1 MADTSPP
8 VADRLRPFFAL
19 KCRNFYRQFPIRN
32 PVRIPAAG
40 HQGDIMGVAGKHFPS
55 HVQKAPEEESDAV
68 APLSPP
74 SDERVRKESRFG
86 HLLNRP
92 EFAAISGAVLVFAVF
107 ACAAGGSGMF
117 ALDGV
122 MNWSQVSAYLGLL
135 AVGACL
141 LMIAG
146 EFDLSIGSMIGFAG
160 MMVAIPS
167 VYFHWPLS
175 LSILFAFAGSMALGA
190 LNGYLVMRTRL
201 PSFIVT
207 LAFLFILRGLTL
219 ALSIMVADRTIISGV
234 GDLAQNDWIA
244 NTLFHGVAL
253 HGFFTNLAHM
263 GIGKLLDNG
272 EPLVPGIPKVILWW
286 FALAAV
292 GAFVLAK
299 TRYGNWIL
307 AVGGD
312 ANAAKNVGVP
322 VRRVKIS
329 LFVLTAF
336 CSCLFAV
343 LQVCDIGSA
352 AADRGL
358 QKEFEAIIAAVIG
371 GTLLTGGYGSV
382 VGACFGAL
390 IFGVVQIG
398 ITYTNVSSDWFRVF
412 LGVMLLIAVLFNH
425 YVRRRVSQG

>member
-1 MADTSPP
+1 
-8 VADRLRPFFAL
+8 
-19 KCRNFYRQFPIRN
+19 
-32 PVRIPAAG
+32 
-40 HQGDIMGVAGKHFPS
+40 MGVAGKPLPS
-55 HVQKAPEEESDAV
+55 HAHSHAQDPDPGAAQTSATPAAAAPG
-68 APLSPP
+68 
-74 SDERVRKESRFG
+74 DERVRRESWFG
-86 HLLNRP
+86 HLLGRP

-107 ACAAGGSGMF
+107 AIGAGGSGMF
-117 ALDGV
+117 DLDGV
-122 MNWSQVSAYLGLL
+122 MNWSQVAAYLGIL

-160 MMVAIPS
+160 MMVAIPTM
-167 VYFHWPLS
+167 YFHWPIA
-175 LSILFAFAGSMALGA
+175 LSILFAFAGCIALGA

-219 ALSIMVADRTIISGV
+219 ALSIMFADRTIVSGV
-234 GDLAQNDWIA
+234 GDVAKADYVTNL
-244 NTLFHGVAL
+244 LFHGTAFKGLFVAL
-253 HGFFTNLAHM
+253 AHL
-263 GIGKLLDNG
+263 GIGKMLDNG
-272 EPLVPGIPKVILWW
+272 QPLVPGVPKVILWW
-286 FALAAV
+286 FALVAV

-312 ANAAKNVGVP
+312 SNAAKNVGVP
-322 VRRVKIS
+322 VKRVKIS
-329 LFVLTAF
+329 LFMLTAF

-382 VGACFGAL
+382 IGAAFGAL

-398 ITYTNVSSDWFRVF
+398 ITYTNIDSDWFRVF
-412 LGVMLLIAVLFNH
+412 LGMMLLIAVLFNH
-425 YVRRRVSQG
+425 YVRRRVAQS

>member
-1 MADTSPP
+1 
-8 VADRLRPFFAL
+8 
-19 KCRNFYRQFPIRN
+19 
-32 PVRIPAAG
+32 
-40 HQGDIMGVAGKHFPS
+40 MGVANPFHAKHPPS
-55 HVQKAPEEESDAV
+55 DKDAT
-68 APLSPP
+68 AAGATSATPAA
-74 SDERVRKESRFG
+74 SDERVRNESWFK

-92 EFAAISGAVLVFAVF
+92 EFAALAGAVMVFLVFGL
-107 ACAAGGSGMF
+107 AAGNSGMF
-117 ALDGV
+117 NLDGV
-122 MNWSQVSAYLGLL
+122 MNWSQVAAYLGII

-160 MMVAIPS
+160 MMVALPTM
-167 VYFHWPLS
+167 YFHVPIE
-175 LSILFAFAGSMALGA
+175 LSIVFAFVGSMLLGA

-219 ALSIMVADRTIISGV
+219 ALSVMFADRTIISGV
-234 GDLAQNDWIA
+234 GDVAAQSWLAH
-244 NTLFHGVAL
+244 TLFQGVAFKSVFVSL
-253 HGFFTNLAHM
+253 GHM
-263 GIGKLLDNG
+263 GLVKMLDNG
-272 EPLVPGIPKVILWW
+272 VPLVPGIPKVILWW

-292 GAFVLAK
+292 CAFTLAK
-299 TRYGNWIL
+299 TRTGNWIF

-336 CSCLFAV
+336 CSCLYAV

-358 QKEFEAIIAAVIG
+358 QAEFEAIIAAVIG

-382 VGACFGAL
+382 IGACFGAL

-398 ITYTNVSSDWFRVF
+398 ITYTNIDSDWFRVF
-412 LGVMLLIAVLFNH
+412 LGVMLLFAVLFNH
-425 YVRRRVSQG
+425 YVRSRVSTSR

>member
-1 MADTSPP
+1 
-8 VADRLRPFFAL
+8 
-19 KCRNFYRQFPIRN
+19 
-32 PVRIPAAG
+32 
-40 HQGDIMGVAGKHFPS
+40 MGVVDHFHANPRKHAQA
-55 HVQKAPEEESDAV
+55 H
-68 APLSPP
+68 PP
-74 SDERVRKESRFG
+74 QGAASSASDERVRRESWFK

-92 EFAAISGAVLVFAVF
+92 EFAALAGTVMVFIVFAF
-107 ACAAGGSGMF
+107 GAGNSGMF
-117 ALDGV
+117 NLDGI
-122 MNWSQVSAYLGLL
+122 MNWSQVAAYLGLI

-160 MMVAIPS
+160 MMVALPTM
-167 VYFHWPLS
+167 YFHWPIE
-175 LSILFAFAGSMALGA
+175 LSIVFAFAGSMALGA

-219 ALSIMVADRTIISGV
+219 ALSVMFADRTIISGV
-234 GDLAQNDWIA
+234 GDVATQSAMAHALFQGVA
-244 NTLFHGVAL
+244 FHGVFKWL
-253 HGFFTNLAHM
+253 GEL
-263 GIGKLLDNG
+263 GLVKLLDNG
-272 EPLVPGIPKVILWW
+272 EPLVPGVPKVIVWW
-286 FALAAV
+286 FLLAAI
-292 GAFVLAK
+292 GAFTLAK
-299 TRYGNWIL
+299 TRFGNWIF

-322 VRRVKIS
+322 VKRVKIL

-336 CSCLFAV
+336 CACLFAV

-382 VGACFGAL
+382 IGACFGAL

-398 ITYTNVSSDWFRVF
+398 ITYTKIDSDWFRVF
-412 LGVMLLIAVLFNH
+412 LGVMLLFAVLFNH
-425 YVRRRVSQG
+425 YVRSRVAASR

>member
-1 MADTSPP
+1 
-8 VADRLRPFFAL
+8 
-19 KCRNFYRQFPIRN
+19 
-32 PVRIPAAG
+32 
-40 HQGDIMGVAGKHFPS
+40 MGVANIFHPHPRK
-55 HVQKAPEEESDAV
+55 Q
-68 APLSPP
+68 PP
-74 SDERVRKESRFG
+74 GDPQDPTGQASTTTAASADERVRRESWFK

-92 EFAAISGAVLVFAVF
+92 EFAALAGTAMVFIVF
-107 ACAAGGSGMF
+107 GVAAGNSGMF
-117 ALDGV
+117 NLDGV
-122 MNWSQVSAYLGLL
+122 MNWSQVAAYLGLI
-135 AVGACL
+135 AVGACV

-160 MMVAIPS
+160 MMVALPTM
-167 VYFHWPLS
+167 YFHWPIWLA
-175 LSILFAFAGSMALGA
+175 IIFAFAGSMLLGA

-219 ALSIMVADRTIISGV
+219 ALSVMFADRTIISGV
-234 GDLAQNDWIA
+234 GDVARQDWLAH
-244 NTLFHGVAL
+244 TLFQGVAFKGL
-253 HGFFTNLAHM
+253 FVWLGHLGLVKM
-263 GIGKLLDNG
+263 LDNG
-272 EPLVPGIPKVILWW
+272 VPLVPGIPKVLLWW
-286 FALAAV
+286 LGLAIV
-292 GAFVLAK
+292 CAFVLAR
-299 TRYGNWIL
+299 TRFGNWIF

-336 CSCLFAV
+336 CSCLYAV

-358 QKEFEAIIAAVIG
+358 QAEFEAIIAAVIG

-382 VGACFGAL
+382 IGACFGAL

-398 ITYTNVSSDWFRVF
+398 ITYTNVDSDWFRVF
-412 LGVMLLIAVLFNH
+412 LGVMLLFAVLFNH
-425 YVRRRVSQG
+425 YVRSRVAASR

>member
-1 MADTSPP
+1 
-8 VADRLRPFFAL
+8 
-19 KCRNFYRQFPIRN
+19 
-32 PVRIPAAG
+32 
-40 HQGDIMGVAGKHFPS
+40 MGVANIFHPHPRK
-55 HVQKAPEEESDAV
+55 Q
-68 APLSPP
+68 PP
-74 SDERVRKESRFG
+74 TDPQDPTGQASTTTAASADERVRRESWFK

-92 EFAAISGAVLVFAVF
+92 EFAALAGTAMVFIVF
-107 ACAAGGSGMF
+107 GLAAGNSGMF
-117 ALDGV
+117 NLDGV
-122 MNWSQVSAYLGLL
+122 MNWSQVAAYLGLI
-135 AVGACL
+135 AVGACV

-160 MMVAIPS
+160 MMVALPTM
-167 VYFHWPLS
+167 YFHWPIWLA
-175 LSILFAFAGSMALGA
+175 IIFAFAGSMLLGA

-219 ALSIMVADRTIISGV
+219 ALSVMFADRTIISGV
-234 GDLAQNDWIA
+234 GDVARQDWLAH
-244 NTLFHGVAL
+244 TLFQGVAFKGL
-253 HGFFTNLAHM
+253 FTWLGH
-263 GIGKLLDNG
+263 IGLVKMLDSG
-272 EPLVPGIPKVILWW
+272 VPLVPGIPKVLLWW
-286 FALAAV
+286 LGLAIV
-292 GAFVLAK
+292 CAFVLAR
-299 TRYGNWIL
+299 TRFGNWIF

-336 CSCLFAV
+336 CSCLYAV

-358 QKEFEAIIAAVIG
+358 QAEFEAIIAAVIG

-382 VGACFGAL
+382 IGACFGAL

-398 ITYTNVSSDWFRVF
+398 ITYTNVDSDWFRVF
-412 LGVMLLIAVLFNH
+412 LGVMLLFAVLFNH
-425 YVRRRVSQG
+425 YVRSRVAASR

>member
-1 MADTSPP
+1 
-8 VADRLRPFFAL
+8 
-19 KCRNFYRQFPIRN
+19 
-32 PVRIPAAG
+32 
-40 HQGDIMGVAGKHFPS
+40 MGVAGKHFPS
-55 HVQKAPEEESDAV
+55 HATKDADAASSGQPAPAG
-68 APLSPP
+68 A
-74 SDERVRKESRFG
+74 DERVRKESWFG

-107 ACAAGGSGMF
+107 AFAAGGSGMF
-117 ALDGV
+117 NLDGV
-122 MNWSQVSAYLGLL
+122 MNWSQVSAYLGVL

-175 LSILFAFAGSMALGA
+175 LSILFAFAGSMLLGA

-234 GDLAQNDWIA
+234 GDLAKQDWIA
-244 NTLFHGVAL
+244 NTLFHGVAFRGL
-253 HGFFTNLAHM
+253 FAALAHM
-263 GIGKLLDNG
+263 GIGQMLDNG
-272 EPLVPGIPKVILWW
+272 QPLVPGIPKVILWW
-286 FALAAV
+286 FALAAIC
-292 GAFVLAK
+292 AFVLAK

-382 VGACFGAL
+382 IGACFGAL

-425 YVRRRVSQG
+425 YVRRRVAQS